1 METEEDVLNLNEDA
15 DYLSGDELMD
25 ENEDDDEALAVED
38 TLMSTAETRKKRG
51 GKRRHSRCWKH
62 FAIIGEKYPD
72 GTNDVEC
79 KFCKLSYFLNL
90 RRSGTSSLLRHM
102 KVCSLNPVPS
112 IPGTGR
118 KIDQLVFRE
127 LIAVALI
134 EHNLPFSFVEYKKV
148 RETLYYANPRIEFWC
163 RNTAA
168 SNCLKIYEKEKLK
181 LRQQLKDIPG
191 RFCLTTDLW
200 RALTVEGYMCLTA
213 HYIDGNWD
221 LKSRIIDFCAFPP
234 PHTGGAIAMKIVELL
249 KDWGL
254 EKRVFSVTVDNASS
268 NDNMQSILRRQLRN
282 DLVCNGEF
290 FHVRCVAHILKLI
303 VQDGLSVI
311 SGALEK
317 IRESVKFANV
327 TESREGLFQSCV
339 EAVAIKPRNGGVLPG
354 LVMDVAT
361 RWNSTHLM
369 LDIAIIYREAFRQ
382 LAEVEAC
389 YQFCPNELEWERA
402 ELIRDFLA
410 PCAEMTNL
418 ISGSFYPT
426 ANLYFMQVWMIENW
440 LRENEFSGDEVI
452 CEMVASMQPKFNK
465 YWEEYSDILAI
476 AAVLDPRLKFACL
489 EYCFTTL
496 DASTS
501 KTKVDHIR
509 KKLKK
514 LFDVYKKNTRKNV
527 AGASRSNAAQTTL
540 HGYDV
545 SSLLTLLVSL
555 SLNVVVFIKV

>member
-1 METEEDVLNLNEDA
+1 MENEEDVLNLNEDA
-15 DYLSGDELMD
+15 DYMSGDELMD
-25 ENEDDDEALAVED
+25 ENGDDDEAVAVED
-38 TLMSTAETRKKRG
+38 TLMSTAETRRKRG

-62 FAIIGEKYPD
+62 FA
-72 GTNDVEC
+72 
-79 KFCKLSYFLNL
+79 
-90 RRSGTSSLLRHM
+90 H
-102 KVCSLNPVPS
+102 
-112 IPGTGR
+112 
-118 KIDQLVFRE
+118 
-127 LIAVALI
+127 
-134 EHNLPFSFVEYKKV
+134 
-148 RETLYYANPRIEFWC
+148 
-163 RNTAA
+163 
-168 SNCLKIYEKEKLK
+168 
-181 LRQQLKDIPG
+181 
-191 RFCLTTDLW
+191 
-200 RALTVEGYMCLTA
+200 YMCLTA

-268 NDNMQSILRRQLRN
+268 NDNMQSILRRQLRK

-290 FHVRCVAHILKLI
+290 FHIRCVAHILNLI

-317 IRESVKFANV
+317 IRESVKFVNV
-327 TESREGLFQSCV
+327 TESRERLFQSCV

-369 LDIAIIYREAFRQ
+369 LDRAIIYREAFRQ

-410 PCAEMTNL
+410 PFAEMTNL
-418 ISGSFYPT
+418 ISGSSYPT

-440 LRENEFSGDEVI
+440 LRGNEFSGDEVI
-452 CEMVASMQPKFNK
+452 CEMVASMKPKFDK

-540 HGYDV
+540 PGYDGFYAFISQNV
-545 SSLLTLLVSL
+545 GSSGKSALDKYLEEPILDMASFEKMDVLSYWKENANRFKELSAMACDVLSIPITTVASESSFSIGSRVLNKYRSSLLPSNVRALICARNWLRGFESL
-555 SLNVVVFIKV
+555 DSDEVDFKPLEEVGEAINETGQV